1 MIKFTYLS
9 VERKQTADW
18 MINYLKMVYLKMAKG
33 FLKYRLYSLKKELET
48 SFSSLFQG
56 KWKLQNPEPSTF
68 GDLIYKH
75 SNYNHTQR
83 STQPRIKTTH

>member
-1 MIKFTYLS
+1 
-9 VERKQTADW
+9 

-33 FLKYRLYSLKKELET
+33 LELET

-56 KWKLQNPEPSTF
+56 KWKLQNSEPSTS
-68 GDLIYKH
+68 GDLISKH

-83 STQPRIKTTH
+83 STQPHIKTTH